1 MLRPGNV
8 LSYNRAVDSPLP
20 SSPVPARHVLLNN
33 PWENDS
39 DHSEDGTDE
48 KERGPGEEAQSR
60 SSRLRPVQ
68 NRGIINP
75 YSDLRILP
83 MNRFVTVLFVALVI
97 CSGWVSNA

>member
-1 MLRPGNV
+1 MF
-8 LSYNRAVDSPLP
+8 SYNQVIDSTLP

-39 DHSEDGTDE
+39 DHPEDGTDE
-48 KERGPGEEAQSR
+48 KERGLGEEAQSR
-60 SSRLRPVQ
+60 SSRLGPVQ

-83 MNRFVTVLFVALVI
+83 MNQFVTVLFVALVI
-97 CSGWVSNA
+97 CSGWVCNA